1 MGLGSSPSGG
11 VATVAQSEEQSVC
24 NGPVSGSIPFRGS
37 ALLCLLLLGCAPA
50 RYVRAGDVWGGTGE
64 CQCEQRTGHVLCLA
78 ECSREEC
85 LACVPARR
93 DDRGQT

>member
-11 VATVAQSEEQSVC
+11 VAVV
-24 NGPVSGSIPFRGS
+24 
-37 ALLCLLLLGCAPA
+37 LLSLLLGCAPA

-85 LACVPARR
+85 LACVPA
-93 DDRGQT
+93 GGG